1 MTTKLSNN
9 NKFVKLWTPQMKR
22 RVELLFYNGA
32 SIVEVC
38 REIGIVKKTF
48 YNWEKA
54 YPDFKD
60 VVAHGMIAAE
70 SWWIEKGRENVE
82 NRQFNH
88 ALWLLMMVNRFRWH
102 SAYAKREEKKEII
115 NEHKIEVKN
124 AVDID
129 KILSDSIK
137 SAIKPLN
144 KEKVH

>member
-60 VVAHGMIAAE
+60 VVAHGMIA
-70 SWWIEKGRENVE
+70 RLYMHDN
-82 NRQFNH
+82 F
-88 ALWLLMMVNRFRWH
+88 
-102 SAYAKREEKKEII
+102 
-115 NEHKIEVKN
+115 KN
-124 AVDID
+124 TNCMFVRDT
-129 KILSDSIK
+129 DSII
-137 SAIKPLN
+137 SETIFL
-144 KEKVH
+144 